1 MAEEISAAVSK
12 LTGEAQT
19 NGEVYVSAVK
29 KAAAK
34 VSCVSADWSVL
45 GCVHVA
51 RICYA
56 ALFWTHKT
64 AVMITF

>member
-34 VSCVSADWSVL
+34 VSHVSAVQTSLCLVL
-45 GCVHVA
+45 FMLQGFAAQHYFGCTKQ
-51 RICYA
+51 
-56 ALFWTHKT
+56 L
-64 AVMITF
+64 

>member
-1 MAEEISAAVSK
+1 VAEEISAAVSK

-34 VSCVSADWSVL
+34 VRYVSAIKPVCAWSL
-45 GCVHVA
+45 IPGFMLQEFAAQHCCV
-51 RICYA
+51 CTKQ
-56 ALFWTHKT
+56 L
-64 AVMITF
+64 